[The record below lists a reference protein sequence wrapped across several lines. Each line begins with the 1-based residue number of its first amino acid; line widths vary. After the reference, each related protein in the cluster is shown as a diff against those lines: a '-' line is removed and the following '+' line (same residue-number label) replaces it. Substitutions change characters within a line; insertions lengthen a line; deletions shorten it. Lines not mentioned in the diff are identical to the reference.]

1 VINCFFEEKKMEW
14 LLIMAIVLFVFALPG
29 TDI

>member
-1 VINCFFEEKKMEW
+1 MIFLKEKKMEW
-14 LLIMAIVLFVFALPG
+14 LLIMAVVLFVFALPG

>member
-14 LLIMAIVLFVFALPG
+14 LIIMIVVLFVFALPG